1 LSTQRTGHGNP
12 TVQGARRDRS
22 PRAQLPLL
30 DRLMNAS
37 PGTTEPL
44 APSAAEALLRLRVAV
59 LRDLEALLNAR
70 RRRVPLPPHCA
81 ELGNSLMVYGIPDP
95 ASGAYLVP
103 EIRAELAA
111 EVEATIRRFEPRL
124 DRVSVTLQGEGDS
137 LAGTLK
143 LKVDAV
149 LRAEPVPEA
158 VCFETL
164 LESVTRDVKVREN

>member
-1 LSTQRTGHGNP
+1 MSTQRTGPGNT
-12 TVQGARRDRS
+12 TVQGARRDHS
-22 PRAQLPLL
+22 PRAQQPLL

-37 PGTTEPL
+37 PGTTEPP
-44 APSAAEALLRLRVAV
+44 APSAAEALLRLRLAV

-70 RRRVPLPPHCA
+70 RRRMPLPPHCA

-124 DRVSVTLQGEGDS
+124 ARVSVTLQGEGDS

-164 LESVTRDVKVREN
+164 LESVTRDVTVRES